1 MKCKWLKTYQIRKKK
16 FSVVLAVIVY
26 ETIFCVV
33 LLGVQDLCLLITIN
47 RAIFQPLEFIGML
60 VYVMTVT
67 CVYT

>member
-26 ETIFCVV
+26 ETILCVV

-47 RAIFQPLEFIGML
+47 RAIFQLLEFIGML

>member
-1 MKCKWLKTYQIRKKK
+1 MAKNIPNKKKK

-26 ETIFCVV
+26 ETILCVI

-47 RAIFQPLEFIGML
+47 RAIFQLLEFIGML